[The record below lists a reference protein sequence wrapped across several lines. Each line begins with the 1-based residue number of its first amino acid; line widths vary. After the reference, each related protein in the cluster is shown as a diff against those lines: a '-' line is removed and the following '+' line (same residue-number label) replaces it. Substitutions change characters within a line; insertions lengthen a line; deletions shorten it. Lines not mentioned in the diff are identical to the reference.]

1 MKGTGKCNST
11 PFKNF
16 LFGVCCPVNTIKVI
30 LSQSVYLNT
39 LFLGK
44 LNPLNSYLVLVYI
57 LSLTTVFLESVG
69 ENDCRKHFMISLH
82 ERMLPDPA
90 GSEPV
95 TSYSPVDA
103 HQTESLKNLMI
114 FCI

>member
-1 MKGTGKCNST
+1 MGR
-11 PFKNF
+11 F
-16 LFGVCCPVNTIKVI
+16 
-30 LSQSVYLNT
+30 
-39 LFLGK
+39 
-44 LNPLNSYLVLVYI
+44 NPLNSYLVLMYI

-69 ENDCRKHFMISLH
+69 ENDCRKHFMISFH
-82 ERMLPDPA
+82 ERMLPDLA

-114 FCI
+114 SCM